1 MADGWIPPKPFLS
14 TNVEPYPVDEGGA
27 EALRNPPTPLRWM
40 ILLYAVA
47 LVVMVVAIA
56 ILKSP
61 GS

>member
-14 TNVEPYPVDEGGA
+14 TNVEPYPVDPEGA
-27 EALRNPPTPLRWM
+27 EALRNPPTPLRFV
-40 ILLYAVA
+40 IVGYAVA

-56 ILKSP
+56 VLKSP